1 MYKYIFLFLLT
12 LSLVY
17 SHEIGHSHEDENQI
31 NFSNEELNFIKNSN
45 YVEVGVEEDWPPF
58 DFVENGVYKGIAKD
72 YLDLLE
78 KKSGLKFRYNYG
90 YTWSQ
95 LLELTKKEKIDLL
108 PILSKNKSRTKFLN
122 FTEKSYIK
130 IRDYLYSA
138 NNESYLKIED
148 LNGKKIAIPK
158 GYVQEEFIKTNY
170 PKIKIYEVK
179 DVLEAIDAV
188 ILNKADAFISNI
200 ALVEYLVKKH
210 NITGIKEQFLI
221 QRHDE
226 LFMATKKSSI
236 ILKSII
242 EKSLN
247 AITLEERNLI
257 YNKWLGYK
265 EKEHNSFFTKDEMDF
280 LSHNKKIYVANEL
293 EWVPYDYYQNG
304 KPRGFV
310 IDYVKLLFSKI
321 GIEPVFITDTWP
333 NLMSKFKNKEID
345 LLPVIAYK
353 QDREEFLSFTDDYL
367 KQEFVLV
374 TNTYTTNI
382 VNIDDLDGKKVAMVK
397 GWALS
402 SKIKKSFPN
411 IKLIEFNTLKE
422 VLDAVKN
429 NIADATIQNRFIA
442 TYYIN
447 KEYPLSL
454 KFTSE
459 VILKDYNN
467 KLHMGVNKN
476 KEELVSIIN
485 KSMKLVSKNE
495 LDSLNQKWLNISK
508 DINFTKEEEEFI
520 ENKVVNI
527 AYTDNW
533 APMSFEENGKAYG
546 LGFDF
551 WQYIVKKSNLKV
563 NLNFKSD
570 FSQALDDIKNKRN
583 DIIITTSKTSDR
595 QKYAIFSDV
604 YFKAPLGIAT
614 LQESNYIP
622 DGSYLL
628 NKRVGVGKNY
638 TAHKLL
644 KEAYPNMQFVLLKN
658 VQHGL
663 ELLSNNKI
671 DALVESMPILAH
683 NIKKYAYSN
692 IKISGSTGINFD
704 LQMMIRDDYEVL
716 QSIINKVLKTMT
728 PDERREIYEKWS
740 KLEYTQ
746 AFDYSVLWKY
756 FLPLLFIIAIIL
768 YKNRQLLNYQNSL
781 KQTQSELEN
790 TIENFRAL
798 INLTIEGIFIVKGNK
813 IEFSNIEA
821 LKMFNINKKHLKDI
835 EFNSLFKISKTKG
848 LSNIINEAKSK
859 TCELTAVK
867 MNNKTFPILLKS
879 KTILFKGEHCDIVS
893 IIDMSEIK
901 DKEQLIIQQSK
912 MASLGEMIGNIAHQW
927 RQPLS
932 FISTAA
938 TGMKLQKEFNQLD
951 DKTFND
957 TIDNISQ
964 TTRFLSQ
971 TIDDFQNYLKTDKTK
986 IMFNL
991 SSSIEKLLNIVKS
1004 SFTNNFID
1012 IELDLDKNI
1021 DLNSFENE
1029 LNQALLNIINNSKD
1043 ALKDKD
1049 YDDRFIKINTYRK
1062 ESDAIIEVID
1072 NAGGIKEEIIDRV
1085 FEPYFTTKH
1094 KSQGTGLGLYMTHKI
1109 INESLNGEIKIENI
1123 SYVFQEK
1130 NFSKCAKVTI
1140 KVPLS

>member
-1 MYKYIFLFLLT
+1 MYRYIFLFFIFITT
-12 LSLVY
+12 LF
-17 SHEIGHSHEDENQI
+17 SHNIESSTIEKTLIFNQ
-31 NFSNEELNFIKNSN
+31 EELKYIKNNSIID
-45 YVEVGVEEDWPPF
+45 VGVEEDWPPF

-72 YLDLLE
+72 YLDLIE

-90 YTWSQ
+90 YTWNE
-95 LLELTKKEKIDLL
+95 LLELAKNKKIDLL
-108 PILSKNKSRTKFLN
+108 PVLFKNKKREEYLEYTK
-122 FTEKSYIK
+122 KSYIS
-130 IRDYLYSA
+130 IRDYLYSSKKSFSSL
-138 NNESYLKIED
+138 EE
-148 LNGKKIAIPK
+148 LNGKKIAIPR
-158 GYVQEEFIKTNY
+158 GYAQETFIKNNY
-170 PKIKIYEVK
+170 PNIEIYYVK
-179 DVLEAIDAV
+179 DILSAIDAV
-188 ILNKADAFISNI
+188 ILNKADAFISNV
-200 ALVEYLVKKH
+200 ALVQYLMKKH
-210 NITGIKEQFLI
+210 NISGIKAQFLLNK
-221 QRHDE
+221 HNE
-226 LFMATKKSSI
+226 LFMATKKDSS

-242 EKSLN
+242 DKSLDL
-247 AITLEERNLI
+247 ITIDEKNLI
-257 YNKWLGYK
+257 YSKWIENDK
-265 EKEHNSFFTKDEMDF
+265 HIQVSFFTNEEKNFIDK
-280 LSHNKKIYVANEL
+280 NKKIYIANEL
-293 EWVPYDYYQNG
+293 DWIPYDYYQNA

-321 GIEPVFITDTWP
+321 GIEPIFISDKWP
-333 NLMSKFKNKEID
+333 ILMEKFKNKEID

-353 QDREEFLSFTDDYL
+353 KEREEFLFYTKEFL
-367 KQEFVLV
+367 NQELILI
-374 TNTYTTNI
+374 TNNYTTDI
-382 VNIDDLDGKKVAMVK
+382 VNIDDLDEKKVAMVK

-402 SKIKKSFPN
+402 STIKKNFPN
-411 IKLIEFNTLKE
+411 IKLLEFDSLKE
-422 VLDAVKN
+422 VFNAIKN
-429 NIADATIQNRFIA
+429 NIADATIQNKLIG
-442 TYYIN
+442 TYYLN
-447 KEYPLSL
+447 KEYSASL
-454 KFTSE
+454 KSTAE
-459 VILKDYNN
+459 VKLKDYNN
-467 KLHMGVNKN
+467 KLFMGVNKN
-476 KEELVSIIN
+476 KEQLVTIVN
-485 KSMKLVSKNE
+485 KSMDLISQSE
-495 LDSLNQKWLNISK
+495 LDALNDKWLNISK
-508 DINFTKEEEEFI
+508 EIHFTRQEQEFI
-520 ENKVVNI
+520 DNKIVNV

-551 WQYIVKKSNLKV
+551 WQYVVKKSKLKV
-563 NLNFKSD
+563 NLNFKSN
-570 FSQALDDIKNKRN
+570 FTEALDDIKNKRN

-595 QKYAIFSDV
+595 QKYSIFTDI

-628 NKRVGVGKNY
+628 NKRVGVGENY

-644 KEAYPNMQFVLLKN
+644 KEAYPNMKFVLLKN

-663 ELLSNNKI
+663 ELLSNGKI

-683 NIKKYAYSN
+683 NIRKYAYSN

-728 PDERREIYEKWS
+728 PDEKREIYEKWS

-756 FLPLLFIIAIIL
+756 FLPLLIIIVIIL
-768 YKNRQLLNYQNSL
+768 YKNKQLLNYQNNL
-781 KQTQSELEN
+781 KKTQKELEN
-790 TIENFRAL
+790 TVENFRAL
-798 INLTIEGIFIVKGNK
+798 INLTIEGIFIIKGNK
-813 IEFSNIEA
+813 ILFSNIEA
-821 LKMFNINKKHLKDI
+821 LRMFNINKKHLHKID
-835 EFNSLFKISKTKG
+835 FDSLFKVNDKKDLKSIISEAKTK
-848 LSNIINEAKSK
+848 
-859 TCELTAVK
+859 TYELRAVK
-867 MNNKTFPILLKS
+867 RNNKTFPILLKS
-879 KTILFKGEHCDIVS
+879 KTILFKEENCDIVS
-893 IIDMSEIK
+893 VIDMSEIK

-938 TGMKLQKEFNQLD
+938 TGMKLQKEFDQLD

-964 TTRFLSQ
+964 TTMFLSQ

-986 IMFNL
+986 MLFNL
-991 SSSIEKLLNIVKS
+991 SSTIEKLLNIVKS

-1012 IELDLDKNI
+1012 IELSLDKQI

-1049 YDDRFIKINTYRK
+1049 FDDRFIKINTFMENNY
-1062 ESDAIIEVID
+1062 AIIEIID
-1072 NAGGIKEEIIDRV
+1072 NAGGINPEIIDRV

-1109 INESLNGEIKIENI
+1109 ISESLSGEIKIENI

-1130 NFSKCAKVTI
+1130 NFNKCAKVSI
-1140 KVPLS
+1140 KLPLS